1 MAYPQAQD
9 LIHNAEKNVRSLG
22 GCDLKPEGG
31 IMFKV
36 MREVLGWK
44 IAMQLQNLYYR
55 YRYNRK

>member
-1 MAYPQAQD
+1 MAYPQAKD
-9 LIHNAEKNVRSLG
+9 LIQNAEKNVRSLG

-44 IAMQLQNLYYR
+44 IAMQLQKLYYR
-55 YRYNRK
+55 YRYKK